1 MIKELVDNLVI
12 ILKSTETKKF
22 VHKSGE
28 NIATMCLNKDI
39 LSGGKQ
45 IADTV
50 QYVSGVRDILFWDR
64 MKAWLENT
72 YSSPEM
78 EIEIASK
85 FTEDEAKYKQYT
97 KRQIEYIAQ
106 TDEEEKII
114 YYSNLTRA
122 WLIGLYDTAVYF
134 KLAYLLKVFTL
145 EELEYLKENF
155 TENEMD
161 EINFYIREFSLY
173 GLIDVLENTNLG
185 NSVYRYS
192 DLSKVFVNCGLKYNE
207 SPELSKSKITLKD
220 LKVENTRSCMEWY
233 SGLR

>member
-1 MIKELVDNLVI
+1 MIKELVDNLVA
-12 ILKSTETKKF
+12 ILKSKETKKF
-22 VHKSGE
+22 AHQSTE
-28 NIATMCLNKDI
+28 NIAKMCLKKDGV
-39 LSGGKQ
+39 SGGKQ
-45 IADTV
+45 VVNTV
-50 QYVSGVRDILFWDR
+50 QYVGGIRDILFWDKMR
-64 MKAWLENT
+64 VWLENT

-78 EIEIASK
+78 ETEISSK
-85 FTEDEAKYKQYT
+85 FTEDEAKYKKYT

-155 TENEMD
+155 TENEID
-161 EINFYIREFSLY
+161 EVNFYIREFSLY

-207 SPELSKSKITLKD
+207 LSKLSKNKITLKD
-220 LKVENTRSCMEWY
+220 LKVENTRSCME
-233 SGLR
+233 LIEF